1 MSKDR
6 IQFENRNVRFLH
18 IYENIQVKFTDV
30 FEHDNHA
37 TMPLCADGTYPLKV
51 WILGSGQKEKKK
63 QYFCSFELKLRK
75 KPVKIPSYPNIL
87 VFDLFYGELLCKF

>member
-1 MSKDR
+1 MVTARDTNFSKHLWKFRIMSKDR

-51 WILGSGQKEKKK
+51 WILGSGEK
-63 QYFCSFELKLRK
+63 
-75 KPVKIPSYPNIL
+75 
-87 VFDLFYGELLCKF
+87 

>member
-1 MSKDR
+1 M
-6 IQFENRNVRFLH
+6 
-18 IYENIQVKFTDV
+18 YENIQVKFTDV

-63 QYFCSFELKLRK
+63 Q
-75 KPVKIPSYPNIL
+75 NIFAVL
-87 VFDLFYGELLCKF
+87 SLN

>member
-1 MSKDR
+1 MVLVTARDTNFSKHLWKFRVMSRDR
-6 IQFENRNVRFLH
+6 IKFEKRNVRFLH

-51 WILGSGQKEKKK
+51 WILGSGEK
-63 QYFCSFELKLRK
+63 
-75 KPVKIPSYPNIL
+75 
-87 VFDLFYGELLCKF
+87 